1 MDTAPP
7 WGFKINLSHKAP
19 WMPKDMLL
27 TGRWLRLQHRQWLP
41 FPLTTPVPRQVPAAA
56 AAGRGLGR
64 LPPGPLLA
72 PPRWTE
78 CHEVPHTLVSGC
90 HRWTRSGWL
99 IRYFLSQTQILAS

>member
-1 MDTAPP
+1 MSLSHGEEPGVPKNMLPPGRWMCQVDAPP
-7 WGFKINLSHKAP
+7 TWTAAQL
-19 WMPKDMLL
+19 
-27 TGRWLRLQHRQWLP
+27 
-41 FPLTTPVPRQVPAAA
+41 PLTTPAPRQVPAVA

-64 LPPGPLLA
+64 LPPGPPLV

-90 HRWTRSGWL
+90 RRWTRSGWL